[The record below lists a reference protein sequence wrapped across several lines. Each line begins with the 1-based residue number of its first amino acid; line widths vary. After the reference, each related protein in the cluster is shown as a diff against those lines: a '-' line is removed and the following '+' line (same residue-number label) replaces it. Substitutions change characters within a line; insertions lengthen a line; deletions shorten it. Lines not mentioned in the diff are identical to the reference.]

1 MPERKTGNAPLMTV
15 IITTVS
21 GGGSMRVAI
30 EHLKNQTVAGDLEI
44 IILGPTGAW
53 PDGMEENLEGFYGYE
68 IMDVD
73 LDEEPYAAWAEAI
86 GKARAPI
93 VAFGE
98 NHAFP
103 EPEWAEALIE
113 AHKGPWTAVGC
124 AFKNANPGTGNS
136 WAQLYM
142 TYGQYTEPVRS
153 GEVGDLHGH
162 NGSYKRDALLNYGDR
177 LGNMLIRANILHM
190 DLRAK
195 GHRLYMEDRASIY
208 HVNVSKTVSILFDL
222 FYNGWLY
229 TAALADYKGL
239 SRFERLKGII
249 IEPPIIARHFLGTL
263 GSIRRA
269 GKSRELLPR
278 ALPIIASGLAVH
290 MLGKM
295 YGYVAGYG
303 SAQKHINSYE
313 FDRYKYITAEDIA
326 HIEKLV

>member
-1 MPERKTGNAPLMTV
+1 MPERDTGSAPLMT
-15 IITTVS
+15 IAITTAS
-21 GGGSMRVAI
+21 GYDSIRITI
-30 EHLKNQTVAGDLEI
+30 EHLKKQTVCGELEI
-44 IILGPTGAW
+44 IILAPPVEW
-53 PDGMEENLEGFYGYE
+53 PDDLGEKLGCFHGYTVLET
-68 IMDVD
+68 D
-73 LDEEPYAAWAEAI
+73 LDDGLYNAWAEAV

-103 EPEWAEALIE
+103 EPGWAEAVIE

-124 AFKNANPGTGNS
+124 VFKNANPGTVNS

-142 TYGQYTEPVRS
+142 TYGQYTEPVLS
-153 GEVGDLHGH
+153 GEAGDLHGH

-249 IEPPIIARHFLGTL
+249 MEPPIIAGHFLGTL

-269 GKSRELLPR
+269 GKTRELLPR